1 MSNDK
6 AYEVITARIIE
17 SLDKGIVPWR
27 KPWSLPPG
35 VRPRNISGRAYSG
48 INTMILGMSGY
59 QDPRW
64 LTYKKATEL
73 GGNVRRGE
81 KSTPIVFWKRLTKE
95 MQDDR
100 GEWETKAF
108 FLIKYF
114 NVFNVEQTEGIP
126 VLVNP
131 DVKEFDAIAAAEAII
146 ANMPNPPSISHD
158 GGDKAYYRPATD
170 EIHLPPR
177 HAFADSGEYYSTT
190 FHELGHSTGHKS
202 RLDRHELETGIA
214 PFGSPTY
221 SKEELAAEFTSA
233 FLCNESGIENTIE
246 NSTAYIQ
253 GWAKKI
259 RSDKRLVVVAASQG
273 QKAADYVLVRWTP
286 LLRQHEG

>member
-1 MSNDK
+1 MPNDK
-6 AYEVITARIIE
+6 AYEIIIARIIE

-64 LTYKKATEL
+64 LTYKKAGEQ

-81 KSTPIVFWKRLTKE
+81 KSTPIVFWKCLEKAV
-95 MQDDR
+95 QDDR
-100 GEWETKAF
+100 GEWDTKAYF
-108 FLIKYF
+108 ILKYF
-114 NVFNVEQTEGIP
+114 NVFNVEQCEGIP

-131 DVKEFDAIAAAEAII
+131 DVKEFDAIEAAEAIV
-146 ANMPNPPSISHD
+146 ANMSNPPSISHD
-158 GGDKAYYRPATD
+158 GGDRAYYRPATD

-177 HAFADSGEYYSTT
+177 QAFADSGEYYSTA

-202 RLDRHELETGIA
+202 RLDRHGLETGIA

-253 GWAKKI
+253 GWVKKI

-273 QKAADYVLVRWTP
+273 QKAADYVLARKG
-286 LLRQHEG
+286 EAIA

>member
-1 MSNDK
+1 MTNDK

-17 SLDKGIVPWR
+17 ALDKGIVPWR

-48 INTMILGMSGY
+48 INTMMLGMSPY

-64 LTYKKATEL
+64 LTYKKAAEL
-73 GGNVRRGE
+73 GGNVRKGE
-81 KSTPIVFWKRLTKE
+81 KSTPIVFWKRLEKDV
-95 MQDDR
+95 QDDR
-100 GEWETKAF
+100 GEWDTKAF
-108 FLIKYF
+108 FLLRYF
-114 NVFNVEQTEGIP
+114 SVFNVEQCEGIP
-126 VLVNP
+126 VLVNT
-131 DVKEFDAIAAAEAII
+131 DVKEFYAIEAAEAII

-158 GGDKAYYRPATD
+158 GGDRAYYRPATD

-177 HAFADSGEYYSTT
+177 QAFVDSGEYYSTA

-221 SKEELAAEFTSA
+221 SNEELAAEFTSA

-253 GWAKKI
+253 GWARKI

-273 QKAADYVLVRWTP
+273 QKASDFILNGKSW
-286 LLRQHEG
+286 E